1 MPRPRMS
8 IRVHLWATSLQANS
22 LLYGTT
28 DVLVGSEKPF
38 TVSFFANRQD
48 RYEARAQIN
57 RRHGKK
63 YTSLYI
69 FYQRVCRAN
78 TLLIRT
84 TAVRGGTDTLRI
96 FSSGRDAAGY
106 IRSDVS
112 AKLKLA
118 AKSVQGCTLLARRR
132 SRCIV
137 YFKRRLP
144 FDKNPLSNAHKRV
157 DRCELTIKFDPAALF
172 L

>member
-1 MPRPRMS
+1 MY
-8 IRVHLWATSLQANS
+8 ILAHLWATSLQAN
-22 LLYGTT
+22 LLPHVNTAVRG
-28 DVLVGSEKPF
+28 GSEQPFRKPF
-38 TVSFFANRQD
+38 EIDGVDTRNTVKK
-48 RYEARAQIN
+48 YH
-57 RRHGKK
+57 RHGKK

-132 SRCIV
+132 SRCAV
-137 YFKRRLP
+137 YFKRKLT
-144 FDKNPLSNAHKRV
+144 FDKNLLLIDHKRV